1 MGDVTL
7 ADAADR
13 ATTGRD
19 ERDEQDGRQCESAA
33 QGYELVW
40 ETPRFEIASSREA
53 WIAKTRSRPV
63 ISKIFV
69 MFRSLQT
76 SES

>member
-1 MGDVTL
+1 MRDVAL

-13 ATTGRD
+13 AATGRD
-19 ERDEQDGRQCESAA
+19 KRDEQDSAYCEGAA
-33 QGYELVW
+33 QGYEVVW
-40 ETPRFEIASSREA
+40 GTPMFEIASSREA

-76 SES
+76 SDS